1 MLKIALTAGHYL
13 ETAGKRC
20 LKSLDKNETREWV
33 LNDRIGDKIEAKLK
47 AYTGYSLLRTDDTT
61 GKKAISVEDRAA
73 AANKFGADIYIS
85 VHHNA
90 GIEGGKGGGIMA
102 YTYLKVD
109 QTTKDWQKELY
120 NALIKQTGLKGDRLS
135 PLASADLG
143 ECRLTAMPAII
154 LECGF
159 MDSATDVPII
169 LTEEFAEGCATAIV
183 EVLVKRGKLTKKPVT
198 ITKTLTP
205 EELLADL
212 KAQGYEIKITK
223 TVKS

>member
-33 LNDRIGDKIEAKLK
+33 LNDRICDKVEAKLK

-143 ECRLTAMPAII
+143 DCRLTAMPAII

>member
-1 MLKIALTAGHYL
+1 MFKIALTAGHYL
-13 ETAGKRC
+13 GTSGKRC

-33 LNDRIGDKIEAKLK
+33 LNDRICDKIEAKLK
-47 AYTGYSLLRTDDTT
+47 AYSGYSLLRTDDTT
-61 GKKAISVEDRAA
+61 GKKAIFVEDRAA
-73 AANKFGADIYIS
+73 AANEFGANVYIS

-120 NALIKQTGLKGDRLS
+120 NALIKQTGLKGDRVS

-169 LTEEFAEGCATAIV
+169 LTEKFAEGCATAIV

-223 TVKS
+223 KEKA

>member
-1 MLKIALTAGHYL
+1 MFKIALTAGHYL

-33 LNDRIGDKIEAKLK
+33 LNDRICDKVEAKLK
-47 AYTGYSLLRTDDTT
+47 AYEGYSLLRTDDTT
-61 GKKAISVEDRAA
+61 GKKAISVEERTA

-90 GIEGGKGGGIMA
+90 GINGGKGGGIMA

-120 NALIKQTGLKGDRLS
+120 NALIKQTGLKGDRVTPLS
-135 PLASADLG
+135 SADLG

-159 MDSATDVPII
+159 LDSATDVPVI
-169 LTEEFAEGCATAIV
+169 LTEQFAENCATAIV
-183 EVLVKRGKLTKKPVT
+183 EVLVKRGKLTKKPATV
-198 ITKTLTP
+198 TKTLTP
-205 EELLADL
+205 EELLAEL

>member
-1 MLKIALTAGHYL
+1 
-13 ETAGKRC
+13 
-20 LKSLDKNETREWV
+20 
-33 LNDRIGDKIEAKLK
+33 
-47 AYTGYSLLRTDDTT
+47 
-61 GKKAISVEDRAA
+61 
-73 AANKFGADIYIS
+73 
-85 VHHNA
+85 
-90 GIEGGKGGGIMA
+90 
-102 YTYLKVD
+102 
-109 QTTKDWQKELY
+109 
-120 NALIKQTGLKGDRLS
+120 
-135 PLASADLG
+135 
-143 ECRLTAMPAII
+143 MPAII

>member
-1 MLKIALTAGHYL
+1 MFKIALTAGHYL
-13 ETAGKRC
+13 GTSGKRC

-33 LNDRIGDKIEAKLK
+33 LNDRICDKVEAKLK

-120 NALIKQTGLKGDRLS
+120 NALIKQTGLKGDRVS

-169 LTEEFAEGCATAIV
+169 LSEKFAEGCATAIV
-183 EVLVKRGKLTKKPVT
+183 EVLVKKGKLTKKPTEIVRNLTAEEFLKELNELGYSFT
-198 ITKTLTP
+198 ITRK
-205 EELLADL
+205 E
-212 KAQGYEIKITK
+212 
-223 TVKS
+223 VK

>member
-1 MLKIALTAGHYL
+1 MFKIALTAGHYL
-13 ETAGKRC
+13 GTTGKRC

-33 LNDRIGDKIEAKLK
+33 LNDRICDKVEAKLK

-120 NALIKQTGLKGDRLS
+120 NALIKHTGLKGDRVS

-143 ECRLTAMPAII
+143 ECCLTAMPAII

-205 EELLADL
+205 EEFLADL